1 MKKVKV
7 EPGMIARAM
16 AKAAHEDEMLD
27 GLDPLVDPFEEHN
40 KFRET
45 LRERCQPFQAPEFV
59 LPAPIKIHMS
69 LRHEIDGILGVKVS

>member
-1 MKKVKV
+1 MKKVKA

-45 LRERCQPFQAPEFV
+45 LRDRCQPFQAPELV

-69 LRHEIDGILGVKVS
+69 LRNEIDGILGVKVS

>member
-27 GLDPLVDPFEEHN
+27 RLDSMVDLFKEYN

-69 LRHEIDGILGVKVS
+69 LRHEIDRILGVKVS

>member
-7 EPGMIARAM
+7 DGMIARAM

-27 GLDPLVDPFEEHN
+27 RLDSMVDLFKEYN

-45 LRERCQPFQAPEFV
+45 LWDRCQPFQAPEFV